1 MLNLVSKKEI
11 KKKSVRK
18 PHAKKVISK
27 KVIDKK
33 VIQQSPAAEQKA
45 PDDTFKKVE
54 SAITSKVVSMLAPEM
69 NKAIETKFEEMK
81 TIFTNELQDIR
92 KHMEAPTQS
101 TPQDIPTLP
110 TNESGLTQPQ
120 AQEKAGLDSLLPI
133 IQMLGL
139 GNSNQGGGFNN
150 MFMEAIMR
158 KSLADITRGDMMNE
172 MMSKAMYKK
181 LSGGEDMPD
190 MINETTDSL
199 MNPLRKYGEKANKS

>member
-1 MLNLVSKKEI
+1 M
-11 KKKSVRK
+11 RK

-27 KVIDKK
+27 KVIVKK
-33 VIQQSPAAEQKA
+33 VVQQSPAVEQKA

-92 KHMEAPTQS
+92 KHMEAPIQS
-101 TPQDIPTLP
+101 TPQDIPPTMS

-139 GNSNQGGGFNN
+139 GNANQGGSGFNN